1 MLTFKRGVVV
11 IVALAILGVYLA
23 TLQTI
28 PNGSSDP
35 YMIDVGETQVALN
48 VWGTLHATGYPLYT
62 ILGNLLTPLPQIFGV
77 NPAAAA
83 SLVSTFWSLLALMG
97 FYLLLHRLTKNSIL
111 AVSGTAL
118 LALMRSIWIH
128 SVIAEVYSF
137 SLVIL
142 IGLWLITLAEAPL
155 RHRLLGLAFLF
166 GIGVAHH
173 RAVAFGVLGL
183 IFILAPQLYL
193 YKERHKLPSL
203 LAGMVLLFL
212 AGFLPYL
219 YLPLRASA
227 KAEWVYAE
235 DVNTWDGFWFNF
247 WGREADY
254 LVKIPENLQGW
265 LDNLEGTLHIL
276 SREMTP
282 IGVVIAFAALLLAG
296 IFSPHRKLYWLTVF
310 SGLGFFVFAVSYH
323 RAVLPEAILM
333 MLLPSMVT
341 WVVLVVDVLYTKRES
356 YGLAG
361 VLFILAWTVSLF
373 PNSQSFIQKLTDD
386 KTGLASIQAASS
398 VPRIPLEQP
407 VFMLSWGPRFFA
419 ASYSRLVTG
428 ENADLLMADHNTDF
442 SRLAAEGKTIYTEPD
457 TFYGYP
463 LSWWEQR
470 LGQIYLSAAAPNL
483 VRLGTEPRRVELE
496 TETLEKP
503 MEAGIWL
510 AGTTITC
517 EKEQIILAVGWYA
530 AEQPNRD
537 FSVKVH
543 LTPAE
548 SLFPLFQ
555 ADKSAPVFGW
565 RPTST
570 WVKGELIQDFYR
582 LPRLPEGKQIILGL
596 YEQLPDGSFANYG
609 DTVLPV
615 RCVTTP
621 Q

>member
-1 MLTFKRGVVV
+1 MLTFKRVVV
-11 IVALAILGVYLA
+11 AAVVLVILGVYFS

-28 PNGSSDP
+28 PNGASDP

-62 ILGNLLTPLPQIFGV
+62 ILGNLLTPVPQLFSV

-83 SLVSTFWSLLALMG
+83 SLVSIFWSLLALSG
-97 FYLLLHRLTKNSIL
+97 FYLLLYRFTGNPLL
-111 AVSGTAL
+111 AVTGTAL

-137 SLVIL
+137 SLVIV
-142 IGLWLITLAEAPL
+142 IGLWLITLADSPL
-155 RHRLLGLAFLF
+155 RHRLWGLALLF

-173 RAVAFGVLGL
+173 RAVAFGAGGL
-183 IFILAPQLYL
+183 IFVLAPRLYA
-193 YKERHKLPSL
+193 ERHQLPRLLPS
-203 LAGMVLLFL
+203 MVLLFL

-219 YLPLRASA
+219 YLPLRANA
-227 KAEWVYAE
+227 NAEWVYAE

-247 WGREADY
+247 WGREAEY
-254 LVKIPENLQGW
+254 LVTMPENLQGW
-265 LDNLEGTLHIL
+265 IDNLEGTLGIL

-282 IGVVIAFAALLLAG
+282 VGVGIAFAALILAG
-296 IFSPHRKLYWLTVF
+296 LFSPHRKLYWMTVF
-310 SGLGFFVFAVSYH
+310 SGLGFFIFALSYH

-333 MLLPSMVT
+333 MLLPSVVV
-341 WVVLVVDVLYTKRES
+341 WVVLVVDRLFSRQQS
-356 YGLAG
+356 YGLVG
-361 VLFILAWTVSLF
+361 VVFLLVWTVMLF
-373 PNSQSFIQKLTDD
+373 PNSHSFIQNLTEDE
-386 KTGLASIQAASS
+386 TGLNSIRAANS

-407 VFMLSWGPRFFA
+407 ILMLSWGPRFFA

-428 ENADLLMADHNTDF
+428 ENADLPMVDHNTDF
-442 SRLAAEGKTIYTEPD
+442 SRLAAEGKIIYTEPD
-457 TFYGYP
+457 TLYGYP
-463 LSWWEQR
+463 VSWWEQQ
-470 LGQIYLSAAAPNL
+470 LGRVYLTAAAPNL
-483 VRLGTEPRRVELE
+483 VRLGTEPRRVELD

-503 MEAGIWL
+503 IEAGIWL

-517 EKEQIILAVGWYA
+517 EKDQIILAVGWYA

-543 LTPAE
+543 LTRADSPV
-548 SLFPLFQ
+548 PLFQ
-555 ADKSAPVFGW
+555 ADKNAPVFGW

-570 WVKGELIQDFYR
+570 WVEGELIQDFYR

-615 RCVTTP
+615 SCTTAT
-621 Q
+621 